1 MKNKTFIQFA
11 TALIIICATQT
22 AKGLAI
28 PTSKGDTDEYYE
40 ALGIANGPKA
50 RMGELHMLSLKNAQ
64 DIIRQK
70 MAHTYKGVIED
81 YIRVYGNNRGTDI
94 DTKMERIG
102 KQFINV
108 FLNDTREIGSP
119 EFTEADQD
127 GNVTCYVLARVYKRG
142 LPDKMA
148 DYISGSHELEGEIEG
163 KALRE
168 IIKQHFENQRVS
180 DVYPFSP
187 RVFIPGMQQLYK
199 GSKTKAAL
207 FIAGEAA
214 AIGGIVACENLRASS
229 IAKLN
234 GTHDSS
240 AQRKYLNDADRRQN
254 LRNGFIA
261 GAAIIYLW
269 NIIDGCVAKG
279 EERAW
284 TPKVKIAVAPKTKEQ
299 FAGMAMVLN
308 F

>member
-187 RVFIPGMQQLYK
+187 RVFIPGMQQRQPSEVSWHARICVPPALPNSTEHMIPPPNGNTSMMPTEGRICATDSLRGQQSSTFGTSSTGVLPK
-199 GSKTKAAL
+199 GKSVL
-207 FIAGEAA
+207 GP
-214 AIGGIVACENLRASS
+214 
-229 IAKLN
+229 
-234 GTHDSS
+234 
-240 AQRKYLNDADRRQN
+240 QR
-254 LRNGFIA
+254 
-261 GAAIIYLW
+261 
-269 NIIDGCVAKG
+269 
-279 EERAW
+279 
-284 TPKVKIAVAPKTKEQ
+284 
-299 FAGMAMVLN
+299 
-308 F
+308 